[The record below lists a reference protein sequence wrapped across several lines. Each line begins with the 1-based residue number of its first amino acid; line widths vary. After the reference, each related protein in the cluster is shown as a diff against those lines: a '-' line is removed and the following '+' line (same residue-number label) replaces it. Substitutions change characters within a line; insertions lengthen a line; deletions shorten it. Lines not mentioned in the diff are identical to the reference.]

1 MLGTAPVETGTKTL
15 QVGVGFATHPD
26 AIWAAVRATAM
37 ARTGLQGAAA
47 EMVLLITAGVPSQD
61 TMPMIRSVLGPVG
74 IAGGAT
80 AAILTHN
87 GAVGSGALVVCL
99 ANSEGAVSGV
109 AASAGRDLVD
119 AAQGAARLI
128 LAGWPFR
135 MRYPRGLGLA
145 FCRPGIGAPAES
157 FLASWRLLMG
167 PKMRTVCSVLSTPV
181 VYGASQAEP
190 IVSAACLEAPY
201 STGLGYADGFE
212 ADSMPDRRAL
222 IQGSVEATRA
232 AVKRLEG
239 DAARLVL
246 VVESDA
252 RHRALGSAAGD
263 EWAAIKNEV
272 DARVPCVGWLCQS
285 VAAYGRGVRPT
296 DAHGSLVIV
305 ALGDAPRRGA
315 VATAPRQRPPHERS
329 RRHELLRLRVRRCHA
344 VDQPHAARSGATA
357 EEARR
362 GVCRPVAKDRA
373 RVGPERPRAER
384 DRLAQSAPIL
394 ARAARVRSQALPL
407 DDERSEALDDLD
419 GRAEDT

>member
-1 MLGTAPVETGTKTL
+1 LRLASALHFPEGMLGTAPVETGTKTL

-305 ALGDAPRRGA
+305 ALGDAPRR
-315 VATAPRQRPPHERS
+315 
-329 RRHELLRLRVRRCHA
+329 
-344 VDQPHAARSGATA
+344 
-357 EEARR
+357 
-362 GVCRPVAKDRA
+362 
-373 RVGPERPRAER
+373 
-384 DRLAQSAPIL
+384 
-394 ARAARVRSQALPL
+394 
-407 DDERSEALDDLD
+407 
-419 GRAEDT
+419 

>member
-1 MLGTAPVETGTKTL
+1 LASALQFPDGMLGTAPVETLAKTL
-15 QVGVGFATHPD
+15 QVGVGFATHED

-47 EMVLLITAGVPSQD
+47 EMVLLVTAGVPSQD
-61 TMPMIRSVLGPVG
+61 TLPMIRSVLGPVG

-99 ANSEGAVSGV
+99 ANGEGAVSGV
-109 AASAGRDLVD
+109 AASAGRDLGD

-135 MRYPRGLGLA
+135 MRYPRGLGLG
-145 FCRPGIGAPAES
+145 FCRPGVGAPAES
-157 FLASWRLLMG
+157 FLASWRVLMG

-212 ADSMPDRRAL
+212 AGSMPDRPAL
-222 IQGSVEATRA
+222 IQGTVEATRA

-246 VVESDA
+246 VIESDA

-263 EWAAIKNEV
+263 EWTAVKNEV

-285 VAAYGRGVRPT
+285 VAAYGRGVRPA
-296 DAHGSLVIV
+296 DAHGSLVVV
-305 ALGDAPRRGA
+305 ALGDAPRR
-315 VATAPRQRPPHERS
+315 
-329 RRHELLRLRVRRCHA
+329 
-344 VDQPHAARSGATA
+344 
-357 EEARR
+357 
-362 GVCRPVAKDRA
+362 
-373 RVGPERPRAER
+373 
-384 DRLAQSAPIL
+384 
-394 ARAARVRSQALPL
+394 
-407 DDERSEALDDLD
+407 
-419 GRAEDT
+419 

>member
-190 IVSAACLEAPY
+190 IVSAA
-201 STGLGYADGFE
+201 
-212 ADSMPDRRAL
+212 
-222 IQGSVEATRA
+222 TRA

-305 ALGDAPRRGA
+305 ALGDAPRR
-315 VATAPRQRPPHERS
+315 
-329 RRHELLRLRVRRCHA
+329 
-344 VDQPHAARSGATA
+344 
-357 EEARR
+357 
-362 GVCRPVAKDRA
+362 
-373 RVGPERPRAER
+373 
-384 DRLAQSAPIL
+384 
-394 ARAARVRSQALPL
+394 
-407 DDERSEALDDLD
+407 
-419 GRAEDT
+419 